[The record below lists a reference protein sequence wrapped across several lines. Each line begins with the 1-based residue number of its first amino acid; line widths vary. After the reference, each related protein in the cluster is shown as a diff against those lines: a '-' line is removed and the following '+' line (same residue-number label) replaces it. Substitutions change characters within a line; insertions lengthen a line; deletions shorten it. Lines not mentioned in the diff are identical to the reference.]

1 MNRFAPLLMV
11 LLAFLS
17 SCGKG
22 DEDATTSDAKAL
34 AAEEKARVKTFWE
47 TLRSAQ
53 AANRE
58 GRYKEAVEA
67 YRRALGLDPENET
80 ALYELGALFAEHG
93 RCGEAKE
100 LWDRLNQLDPR
111 NSRVAASLASLHDT
125 LRPGWPLDLAKARML
140 RKAALDRN
148 PTDSRPWRMMGRIEL
163 LDGHPEAAI
172 EPLRTA
178 MRMNPKALDAAL
190 LLGLAY
196 RRLGNDRA
204 ALQVAVEAL
213 LGKKAVD
220 ALSPKGITSE
230 GDTVAGLEES
240 AMRHPVNF
248 PLLILI
254 SELEEVMPD
263 RKSSEL
269 LQLVA
274 IARDLVSP
282 HESWTGDVPVSASIP
297 EGSLFEFAS
306 STTAKLVAARS
317 GSGEPDIA
325 LPRILAGAIP
335 TAWTSIDM
343 GEGRLGF
350 ALALAHDRGGP
361 DVVLFD
367 PEDFDAQTLPLWRQP
382 LDWVAK
388 DLAASAKSPPA
399 LVVAQDGGPIVLFE
413 GEVGPGGYSGRLM
426 RKDWN
431 DQVKADAVLFTDL
444 DGDGDDDLVLV
455 EPRSYREVLSARVK
469 RAGDRRSSI
478 RFWCRGEGGAFTD
491 VTSDWLKESPVVA
504 ADKIEICTV
513 GDHRALRVV
522 AAQKDWRPGTRD
534 LLLVQTGK
542 VWRPYTLEP

>member
-1 MNRFAPLLMV
+1 MSRFALWVLV
-11 LLAFLS
+11 LLPFMS
-17 SCGKG
+17 SCKKG
-22 DEDATTSDAKAL
+22 DDTAAGGDAKAL

-47 TLRSAQ
+47 TLRTAQ
-53 AANRE
+53 SANRE
-58 GRYKEAVEA
+58 GRYKDAVQA
-67 YRRALGLDPENET
+67 YRRALDLDPENET

-93 RCGEAKE
+93 HCGEAKD
-100 LWDRLNQLDPR
+100 LWGQLNRLDPR

-125 LRPGWPLDLAKARML
+125 LRPGWPFDLDEARSL

-148 PTDSRPWRMMGRIEL
+148 PTDSRPWMMLGRIEL
-163 LDGHPEAAI
+163 LDGQPAAAV
-172 EPLRTA
+172 EPLRA
-178 MRMNPKALDAAL
+178 AIRMNPKALDAAL

-196 RRLGNDRA
+196 RRQGNDRA

-230 GDTVAGLEES
+230 GDTVAGLQES

-254 SELEEVMPD
+254 SELEEEMPD

-297 EGSLFEFAS
+297 KGSLFEFAS
-306 STTAKLVAARS
+306 SAAAKLVAARS
-317 GSGEPDIA
+317 GSGEPGIA

-335 TAWTSIDM
+335 TAWTSIVM
-343 GEGRLGF
+343 GKGKVGI

-361 DVVLFD
+361 DIALFD
-367 PEDFDAQTLPLWRQP
+367 PKDFDAQALPLWRQP
-382 LDWVAK
+382 LDWTAK
-388 DLAASAKSPPA
+388 DLATSAKTPPA
-399 LVVAQDGGPIVLFE
+399 LAVAQDGGPMVLFE

-426 RKDWN
+426 KKDWN

-444 DGDGDDDLVLV
+444 DGDGDDDLVVV
-455 EPRSYREVLSARVK
+455 EPRSYREVLSARMK

-478 RFWCRGEGGAFTD
+478 RFWRRGEDGAFVD
-491 VTSDWLKESPVVA
+491 VTADWLKESPVVA
-504 ADKIEICTV
+504 AEKIEVCTV
-513 GDHRALRVV
+513 GGHRALRVV
-522 AAQKDWRPGTRD
+522 AARKDWRPGTCD
-534 LLLVQTGK
+534 LLLVQTGT
-542 VWRPYTLEP
+542 VWRPYTLGP

>member
-1 MNRFAPLLMV
+1 
-11 LLAFLS
+11 
-17 SCGKG
+17 
-22 DEDATTSDAKAL
+22 
-34 AAEEKARVKTFWE
+34 
-47 TLRSAQ
+47 
-53 AANRE
+53 
-58 GRYKEAVEA
+58 
-67 YRRALGLDPENET
+67 
-80 ALYELGALFAEHG
+80 
-93 RCGEAKE
+93 
-100 LWDRLNQLDPR
+100 
-111 NSRVAASLASLHDT
+111 
-125 LRPGWPLDLAKARML
+125 
-140 RKAALDRN
+140 
-148 PTDSRPWRMMGRIEL
+148 
-163 LDGHPEAAI
+163 
-172 EPLRTA
+172 
-178 MRMNPKALDAAL
+178 
-190 LLGLAY
+190 
-196 RRLGNDRA
+196 
-204 ALQVAVEAL
+204 
-213 LGKKAVD
+213 
-220 ALSPKGITSE
+220 
-230 GDTVAGLEES
+230 
-240 AMRHPVNF
+240 
-248 PLLILI
+248 
-254 SELEEVMPD
+254 
-263 RKSSEL
+263 
-269 LQLVA
+269 
-274 IARDLVSP
+274 
-282 HESWTGDVPVSASIP
+282 
-297 EGSLFEFAS
+297 
-306 STTAKLVAARS
+306 
-317 GSGEPDIA
+317 
-325 LPRILAGAIP
+325 
-335 TAWTSIDM
+335 M